1 MLASPD
7 FRELLSLFKKHRVRY
22 LIVGGYAVMRY
33 TEPRFTKDLDLLVA
47 VDEEN
52 ASPIF
57 GALKEFGAPLEG
69 LGPRDFAEEGYFYQ
83 MGAPPLRVGVLMS
96 VPGVEFEDAWERRE
110 KVSVAGWDAYFM
122 SREDL
127 IAAKVAAG
135 RPQDLLDA
143 ESLRK
148 SNG

>member
-1 MLASPD
+1 LVRHWRASG
-7 FRELLSLFKKHRVRY
+7 RERV
-22 LIVGGYAVMRY
+22 
-33 TEPRFTKDLDLLVA
+33 
-47 VDEEN
+47 
-52 ASPIF
+52 
-57 GALKEFGAPLEG
+57 
-69 LGPRDFAEEGYFYQ
+69 AEEGYFYQ

-135 RPQDLLDA
+135 RPQDLLGA